1 MPTRIPLSNQGKGIY
16 QPVNTFLMIKATNK
30 DNANYYLGL
39 EDIKNMEDVF
49 IESIS
54 LDPYLR
60 GQVTGWYH
68 HTPEKTCL
76 INDRGLTLSYEG
88 LDVYFRALGIKK
100 AALGSTKTAKRA
112 SNKAK
117 KK

>member
-1 MPTRIPLSNQGKGIY
+1 MKFKVSPEEI
-16 QPVNTFLMIKATNK
+16 ATNK
-30 DNANYYLGL
+30 TTADFYLGL
-39 EDIKNMEDVF
+39 EDIKNMDNVY

-54 LDPYLR
+54 LDPFLR
-60 GQVTGWYH
+60 GQVSGWYH

-88 LDVYFRALGIKK
+88 LDVYYRALLVPQAKLDSTK
-100 AALGSTKTAKRA
+100 AAKNARS
-112 SNKAK
+112 K

>member
-1 MPTRIPLSNQGKGIY
+1 MRLSLDPRFTY
-16 QPVNTFLMIKATNK
+16 STTVPAELATNK

-112 SNKAK
+112 SNKSK

>member
-1 MPTRIPLSNQGKGIY
+1 
-16 QPVNTFLMIKATNK
+16 
-30 DNANYYLGL
+30 
-39 EDIKNMEDVF
+39 MEDVF

-100 AALGSTKTAKRA
+100 AAFAFIEPGCIVEGLVPH
-112 SNKAK
+112 
-117 KK
+117 